1 MPCRCIWREGFPL
14 PLEKRSE
21 CMGIYLNSIKSCA
34 LYESESLS
42 PYFVDK
48 SAMLRELI
56 PLAEQGNQYVCILR
70 PCCFGKTIM
79 ANMISAFLEKVQT
92 AGKYLW

>member
-1 MPCRCIWREGFPL
+1 
-14 PLEKRSE
+14 
-21 CMGIYLNSIKSCA
+21 MGIYLNSIKPVA

-56 PLAEQGNQYVCILR
+56 PLVEQGNQYVCILR

-79 ANMISAFLEKVQT
+79 ANMISAFL
-92 AGKYLW
+92 GKGADSRKIFVVKIYLHGIIKRES